1 MKLGEILKELK
12 KLKTELMETREI
24 IVRYDDRSQSYD
36 DWLSQHGA
44 YDEDVIVVNIWI
56 PSM

>member
-12 KLKTELMETREI
+12 KLRTEIMETREI
-24 IVRYDDRSQSYD
+24 IVRYDDQSQSYN
-36 DWLSQHGA
+36 DWLIEQGV

-56 PSM
+56 PST